1 MGRGTYEHDANRA
14 HNRTL
19 CSDCPRLHPLGC
31 RSSQEPQP
39 SPGGGLDSD
48 YDRRLGSP
56 RLFVSLLS
64 LAEWGLAVW
73 LLSGITRRH
82 AWVASGCA
90 VFGIVIAAVIL
101 KTLAPD
107 QSCGCFGGS
116 TLDLPGI
123 TWFRIGGLLL
133 VTGIGLM
140 AHLSYSTPSSVAIQ
154 LDNKRVHS

>member
-1 MGRGTYEHDANRA
+1 MSTM
-14 HNRTL
+14 RTARTIEL
-19 CSDCPRLHPLGC
+19 CAATALACILLAAAVLKSLSPLPAVD
-31 RSSQEPQP
+31 SIATMT
-39 SPGGGLDSD
+39 GGW
-48 YDRRLGSP
+48 GSP

-107 QSCGCFGGS
+107 QSFGCFGGS
-116 TLDLPGI
+116 TLDLPG
-123 TWFRIGGLLL
+123 
-133 VTGIGLM
+133 M
-140 AHLSYSTPSSVAIQ
+140 A
-154 LDNKRVHS
+154 